1 MSDDATK
8 KVEIESVPYD
18 MGNIAP
24 TLRDD
29 DELLDMGEEFNFDD
43 FQVVRREFLR
53 ISTSLPCH
61 LTTASSMSIRL
72 ALQGSPT
79 RAMRKCL

>member
-29 DELLDMGEEFNFDD
+29 DELLDM
-43 FQVVRREFLR
+43 VKSLILT
-53 ISTSLPCH
+53 ISKS
-61 LTTASSMSIRL
+61 
-72 ALQGSPT
+72 
-79 RAMRKCL
+79 